1 MTGCLE
7 GLERLHD
14 DHPTVFPQ
22 PIIQDTWEELHWRFW
37 EELKE
42 VMRALKREAGRD
54 SLRRSDIIL
63 LALAQSTD
71 GTAWLKLP
79 ATFSLESTAGWFRA
93 SILPRIERKHQ
104 RALWE
109 LTWKAP
115 KGDQTRGPGARAGG
129 DGPPEPRVYPA
140 GKKLGPH
147 ESKLSTEHAPLGPEG
162 TPICWGAA
170 THMGCLKNS
179 HDCSRSH
186 QQLPVKLNEL
196 HWCVRAQIVR
206 RGGLKCGK
214 RIEPQAR
221 G

>member
-1 MTGCLE
+1 MGCLE

-14 DHPTVFPQ
+14 DHPTVFPK

-42 VMRALKREAGRD
+42 VMRALKREVGRD

-63 LALAQSTD
+63 FALTPGAD

-79 ATFSLESTAGWFRA
+79 ATFSLDSTAGWFRA

-104 RALWE
+104 RALWD
-109 LTWKAP
+109 LTWKTPKPAAP
-115 KGDQTRGPGARAGG
+115 PRAGG
-129 DGPPEPRVYPA
+129 EGPSGPRMYPV

-147 ESKLSTEHAPLGPEG
+147 ESRLSTEHAPMGPEG

-170 THMGCLKNS
+170 THMGCLKNAQ
-179 HDCSRSH
+179 DCSRSH
-186 QQLPVKLNEL
+186 QPLALKLNEL
-196 HWCVRAQIVR
+196 HWCVQAQIVR
-206 RGGLKCGK
+206 RGGLKAGK
-214 RIEPQAR
+214 RIEP
-221 G
+221 